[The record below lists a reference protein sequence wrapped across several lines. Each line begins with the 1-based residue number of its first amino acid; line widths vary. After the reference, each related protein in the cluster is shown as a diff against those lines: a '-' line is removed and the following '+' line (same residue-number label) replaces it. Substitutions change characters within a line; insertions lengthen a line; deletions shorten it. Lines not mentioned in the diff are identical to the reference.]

1 MAGRIPDSF
10 IDGLLAR
17 VDIVELIGA
26 RVPLKRKGKEY
37 TACCPFHD
45 ERTPSFYVSP
55 TKQFYHCFGCGA
67 HGTPIKFLMEYDR
80 LEFVDAVE
88 ELAKR
93 LGLEVPRESG
103 SGREAPREGQDL
115 YAALDAAQKYFQ
127 RELTTSDV
135 AKRYLDQRGLDAAT
149 IEKFGIGWAPEGWSG
164 LIDALGKGD
173 ARRIELLDKAGL
185 LSKNDSGRTYDKFRG
200 RVMFPIHD
208 RRGRVIAFGG
218 RVIEKDDGPKYL
230 NSPETALFHKGR
242 ELYGLWHARQ
252 AHSKVPKLIV
262 VEGYMDVV
270 SLWQFG
276 INTAVA
282 TLGTATTPDHAELLF
297 RNAADVYFC
306 FDGDA
311 AGRRAAWKG
320 LDSVLPRMTDG
331 RQAFFLFLPEG
342 EDPDT
347 LVRAQGAAALD
358 AALASAQPLSEFF
371 FTQLSLDVDLGS
383 ADGKA
388 RLAERAKAYIARIP
402 DGEFR
407 DRMQAL
413 LVQRT
418 EIGFHASAK
427 LGDFTRELVELGSQ
441 IQRDALDL
449 SRGKV
454 PDGYL
459 VSAPMRP
466 STGGLYGSRP
476 YGAGANH
483 TGSRGDTTGASR
495 GYGTG
500 GRKPRTAA
508 DRILASL
515 PTLSAPRPA
524 GVDTRRSLV
533 RSAISLLLARP
544 DLASDV
550 TDLDWIETLEQPGVL
565 LFVELVRTL
574 QARPGMSTGA
584 LLEAFSEHAQAE
596 SLQKLAAQP
605 MAVDDAGLAEDF
617 RGSVI
622 KLRDQAINQRLD
634 WLKSQPMLDE
644 SGKAELRALL
654 AYRR

>member
-17 VDIVELIGA
+17 VDIVELIGS

-55 TKQFYHCFGCGA
+55 VKAFYHCFGCGA
-67 HGTPIKFLMEYDR
+67 HGTAIKFLMEYDR

-93 LGLEVPRESG
+93 LGLEVPREG
-103 SGREAPREGQDL
+103 GGREAPRDGQDL

-127 RELTTSDV
+127 RELAQSDV
-135 AKRYLDQRGLDAAT
+135 AKRYLEKRGLDAAT
-149 IEKFGIGWAPEGWSG
+149 IETFGIGWAPDGWNG
-164 LIDALGKGD
+164 LIEALGKGD
-173 ARRIELLDKAGL
+173 ARRIDLLDKAGL
-185 LSKNDSGRTYDKFRG
+185 LSKNDSGRTYDKFRA

-218 RVIEKDDGPKYL
+218 RVIQKDDGPKYL

-252 AHSKVPKLIV
+252 AHSKVPRLIV

-276 INTAVA
+276 ITTAVA
-282 TLGTATTPDHAELLF
+282 TLGTATTPEHAELLF

-311 AGRRAAWKG
+311 AGRRAAWKA
-320 LDSVLPRMTDG
+320 LESVLPRMTDG

-347 LVRAQGAAALD
+347 VVRSQGASALD
-358 AALASAQPLSEFF
+358 AALAAAQPLSEFF
-371 FTQLSLDVDLGS
+371 FAQLASDVDLGS

-407 DRMQAL
+407 DRMDAL

-418 EIGFHASAK
+418 EVGFHSSAK
-427 LGDFTRELVELGSQ
+427 LSEYTRELTELSQQ
-441 IQRDALDL
+441 IQRDAFDL
-449 SRGKV
+449 SRGRV

-459 VSAPMRP
+459 VQVPQLPGHA
-466 STGGLYGSRP
+466 GGWDGRGGSGP
-476 YGAGANH
+476 
-483 TGSRGDTTGASR
+483 GSGRTARFERG
-495 GYGTG
+495 G
-500 GRKPRTAA
+500 GRRPRTAA
-508 DRILASL
+508 ERILADL

-533 RSAISLLLARP
+533 RTAISLLLSRP
-544 DLASDV
+544 ELAHSVD
-550 TDLDWIETLEQPGVL
+550 DLDWIETLDQPGVP
-565 LFVELVRTL
+565 LFVELVRY
-574 QARPGMSTGA
+574 ACSRPGLTTGS
-584 LLEAFSEHAQAE
+584 LLEAFAEHPQTDAMN
-596 SLQKLAAQP
+596 KLATQLQ
-605 MAVDDAGLAEDF
+605 AGDEQGLQADF
-617 RGSVI
+617 RGCI
-622 KLRDQAINQRLD
+622 TKLREQAISQRLD
-634 WLKSQPMLDE
+634 WLKSQSQLDDE
-644 SGKAELRALL
+644 GKAELRALL
-654 AYRR
+654 QLRR

>member
-17 VDIVELIGA
+17 VDIVELIGS

-127 RELTTSDV
+127 RELANSEV
-135 AKRYLDQRGLDAAT
+135 AKRYLEKRGLDAAT
-149 IEKFGIGWAPEGWSG
+149 IEKFGIGWAPDGWNG

-173 ARRIELLDKAGL
+173 ARRIDLLDKAGL
-185 LSKNDSGRTYDKFRG
+185 LSKNDSGRTYDKFRA

-230 NSPETALFHKGR
+230 NSPETVLFHKGR

-252 AHSKVPKLIV
+252 AHSKVPRLIV

-276 INTAVA
+276 ITTAVA

-311 AGRRAAWKG
+311 AGRRAAWKA
-320 LDSVLPRMTDG
+320 LESVLPRMTDG

-347 LVRAQGAAALD
+347 VVRSQGAAALD
-358 AALASAQPLSEFF
+358 AALSTAQPLSEFF
-371 FTQLSLDVDLGS
+371 FAQLSSDVDLSS
-383 ADGKA
+383 ADGKS
-388 RLAERAKAYIARIP
+388 RLAERAKAFIARIP

-418 EIGFHASAK
+418 EVGFHSSAK
-427 LGDFTRELVELGSQ
+427 LADFTRELVELGSQ
-441 IQRDALDL
+441 IQRDAYDM
-449 SRGKV
+449 SQGRM
-454 PDGYL
+454 PEGYL
-459 VSAPMRP
+459 VSVPQWP
-466 STGGLYGSRP
+466 NGGGN
-476 YGAGANH
+476 A
-483 TGSRGDTTGASR
+483 RGN
-495 GYGTG
+495 GTERG
-500 GRKPRTAA
+500 GRFERGSPGGRRPRTAA
-508 DRILASL
+508 DRILAEL

-524 GVDTRRSLV
+524 GLDHRRSLV
-533 RSAISLLLARP
+533 RTAISLLLTRP
-544 DLASDV
+544 SLATEV
-550 TDLDWIETLEQPGVL
+550 EHLDWIETLDQPGIP
-565 LFVELVRTL
+565 LFVELVHLAL
-574 QARPGMSTGA
+574 QRPGLSTGA
-584 LLEAFSEHAQAE
+584 LLEALASNPQIDA
-596 SLQKLAAQP
+596 LQKLAAQP
-605 MAVDDAGLAEDF
+605 LAGDDAGLLEDF
-617 RGSVI
+617 RGCVR
-622 KLRDQAINQRLD
+622 KLRQQAIEQRVE
-634 WLKSQPMLDE
+634 WLKAQPSLDDE
-644 SGKAELRALL
+644 SKSELRALL
-654 AYRR
+654 SHRI